1 MGIITS
7 LVKSVELF
15 LTLKNKLAYYEIKE
29 KSRIRQKQI
38 IEDIE
43 KLRDAGDSNSAD
55 RADILRKEL
64 SSERQSIKHLPA
76 FDPYAE
82 G

>member
-1 MGIITS
+1 MEECNG
-7 LVKSVELF
+7 LLGANWKS
-15 LTLKNKLAYYEIKE
+15 
-29 KSRIRQKQI
+29 
-38 IEDIE
+38 EDAAKI
-43 KLRDAGDSNSAD
+43 G
-55 RADILRKEL
+55 ADILRKEL